1 MTEIK
6 DYTKH
11 YMEEGEYFKEL
22 YKETFKRTC
31 KYRTDI
37 VNIA

>member
-1 MTEIK
+1 MTERK
-6 DYTKH
+6 DY
-11 YMEEGEYFKEL
+11 MEDGEYFKEL
-22 YKETFKRTC
+22 YKETFKRTY